1 LGLYRAQRT
10 RNFRVTPILGEP
22 SFETILRTH
31 QGAVRA
37 FLRRVCSDAALA
49 DDLAQDAFI
58 KAYHAL
64 DQLSDP
70 TKIRSWL
77 FGIAYRE
84 FLDHARKK
92 KRRRRLSLGAVA
104 PEPAA
109 VPSGQAL
116 DIERAMDSLPPDC
129 RAVVILCLLHG
140 LTQAEAATTTGL
152 PLGTVKSHVTRGK
165 AKLQAV
171 LAAYAP
177 ARKSD
182 RSFA

>member
-1 LGLYRAQRT
+1 M
-10 RNFRVTPILGEP
+10 
-22 SFETILRTH
+22 LRTH

-37 FLRRVCSDAALA
+37 FLRRVCGDAALA

-58 KAYHAL
+58 KAYRAL

-70 TKIRSWL
+70 QKLRSWL

-84 FLDHARKK
+84 FLNHTRRA
-92 KRRRRLSLGAVA
+92 KRRRRLSWGAVP

-129 RAVVILCLLHG
+129 RAVVMLCLLHG
-140 LTQAEAATTTGL
+140 LTQSEAAMATGL

-165 AKLQAV
+165 AKLRAV
-171 LAAYAP
+171 LSAYAP
-177 ARKSD
+177 PHKSD
-182 RSFA
+182 RSYA

>member
-1 LGLYRAQRT
+1 M
-10 RNFRVTPILGEP
+10 
-22 SFETILRTH
+22 LRTH

-37 FLRRVCSDAALA
+37 FLRRICADAALA

-70 TKIRSWL
+70 TKLRSWL

-84 FLDHARKK
+84 FLDHARKA
-92 KRRRRLSLGAVA
+92 KRRRRLSMGAA
-104 PEPAA
+104 PPEPAA

-140 LTQAEAATTTGL
+140 LTQAEAATATGL

-165 AKLQAV
+165 SKLRAV

-177 ARKSD
+177 APKSD